1 MRQPV
6 NAVLTVRICR
16 IDVTNL
22 HRQKETLIEKRK
34 GKEGTVWT
42 SFSWGTRICKNLRSL
57 FLQLV
62 MINQDYG
69 TARYLYLLQTYLAP
83 PRLDCHIPTYVPLQ
97 REVQVATGC
106 HHIMYNTIPR
116 LKRLSCVLD
125 LYRFVHTAI
134 HTLTEKVF
142 KVHSRVHKPAKIH
155 EKVHTQAWFIE
166 GSQLS
171 PRLGRFI
178 ACSYRQVHRL

>member
-42 SFSWGTRICKNLRSL
+42 SFSRGTRICKNLRSL

-69 TARYLYLLQTYLAP
+69 ISEAR
-83 PRLDCHIPTYVPLQ
+83 R
-97 REVQVATGC
+97 
-106 HHIMYNTIPR
+106 
-116 LKRLSCVLD
+116 
-125 LYRFVHTAI
+125 
-134 HTLTEKVF
+134 KVM
-142 KVHSRVHKPAKIH
+142 
-155 EKVHTQAWFIE
+155 
-166 GSQLS
+166 
-171 PRLGRFI
+171 
-178 ACSYRQVHRL
+178 